1 MPGASGKSGLAAQT
15 GQGIMAHRSGFVSI
29 VGRPNAGKST
39 LINALVGEKI
49 AIVTE
54 KPQTTRMNVQ
64 GILNVKAQRGRPAGQ
79 IVFIDTPGVHKP
91 DSRLNRKMMQEIH
104 AALESRDLVLLLVD
118 ATEKFGPADEQV
130 LELVKRTGAPVFL
143 LLNKVDR
150 LHKEKLLPIIE
161 HYSRLHAFQEVIPI
175 SALKRDGLDALIDK
189 VIRALPAGPPLFP
202 EDQLTDQPERF
213 LAAEIIREKVLLKTG
228 QEVPYATAVI
238 VERYEELPKLTR
250 IAAAIYCERDGQ
262 KAILIGKGGEKLKA
276 MGTAARQ
283 ELERRLEK
291 KVFLELFVK
300 VKPGWRQSAAFVEEL
315 DWRRQLENLGSL
327 PREAEES

>member
-1 MPGASGKSGLAAQT
+1 
-15 GQGIMAHRSGFVSI
+15 MAHRAGFVSI

-39 LINALVGEKI
+39 LLNALVGEKI

-54 KPQTTRMNVQ
+54 KPQTTRMNIQ
-64 GILNVKAQRGRPAGQ
+64 GILNVKAQRGRPAAQ

-104 AALESRDLVLLLVD
+104 AALESRDLILLLVD
-118 ATEKFGPADEQV
+118 ATERFGAADEQV
-130 LELVKRTGAPVFL
+130 LELVKRAGGPVFL
-143 LLNKVDR
+143 LLNKVDK

-161 HYSRLHAFQEVIPI
+161 HYNKLHAFQEVIPI
-175 SALKRDGLDALIDK
+175 SAIKRDGLDRLLDK
-189 VIRALPAGPPLFP
+189 VANALPAAPPYFP

-213 LAAEIIREKVLLKTG
+213 LASEIIREKVLLKTG
-228 QEVPYATAVI
+228 KEVPYATAVI
-238 VERYEELPKLTR
+238 VERYEELPRLTR
-250 IAAAIYCERDGQ
+250 ISAAIYCERDGQ
-262 KAILIGKGGEKLKA
+262 KAILIGKGGEKLKQ

-283 ELERRLEK
+283 ELERRLDK

-315 DWRRQLENLGSL
+315 DWRRQLEGLTEGKL
-327 PREAEES
+327 IEE

>member
-1 MPGASGKSGLAAQT
+1 
-15 GQGIMAHRSGFVSI
+15 MAHRSGFVSI
-29 VGRPNAGKST
+29 IGRPNAGKST
-39 LINALVGEKI
+39 LLNGLVGEKI

-64 GILNVKAQRGRPAGQ
+64 GILNVKPQRGRPAGQ

-104 AALESRDLVLLLVD
+104 AALESRDLILLLVD
-118 ATEKFGPADEQV
+118 ATEKFGSADEQV
-130 LELVKRTGAPVFL
+130 LDLVKRTGAPVFL
-143 LLNKVDR
+143 LLNKVDK
-150 LHKEKLLPIIE
+150 LYKEKLLPIIE
-161 HYSRLHAFQEVIPI
+161 HYSKLHAFQQVIPI
-175 SALKRDGLDALIDK
+175 SAMKRDGLDVLIEK
-189 VIRALPAGPPLFP
+189 VLQALPAAPPYFP

-213 LAAEIIREKVLLKTG
+213 LAGEIIREKVLLKTG
-228 QEVPYATAVI
+228 KEVPYATAVI

-276 MGTAARQ
+276 VGTAARQ
-283 ELERRLEK
+283 ELERRLGK

-315 DWRRQLENLGSL
+315 DWRRQLENLS
-327 PREAEES
+327 SS

>member
-1 MPGASGKSGLAAQT
+1 
-15 GQGIMAHRSGFVSI
+15 MAHRAGFVSI
-29 VGRPNAGKST
+29 IGRPNAGKST
-39 LINALVGEKI
+39 LLNALVGEKI

-64 GILNVKAQRGRPAGQ
+64 GILNIKSQRGRPAGQ

-104 AALESRDLVLLLVD
+104 AALESRDLILLLVD
-118 ATEKFGPADEQV
+118 ATEKFGTADEQV
-130 LELVKRTGAPVFL
+130 LDLVKRTGAPVFL
-143 LLNKVDR
+143 LLNKVDK

-161 HYSRLHAFQEVIPI
+161 HYSKLHSFQQVIPI
-175 SALKRDGLDALIDK
+175 SAMKRDGLDALTDK
-189 VIRALPAGPPLFP
+189 VIRALPAAPPYFP

-213 LAAEIIREKVLLKTG
+213 LASEIIREKVLLKTG
-228 QEVPYATAVI
+228 KEVPYATAVI

-262 KAILIGKGGEKLKA
+262 KAILIGKGGEKLKQ

-283 ELERRLEK
+283 ELERRLDK

-315 DWRRQLENLGSL
+315 DWRRQLENLAERNQSSTTSSN
-327 PREAEES
+327 EAE

>member
-1 MPGASGKSGLAAQT
+1 MAQRKNFV
-15 GQGIMAHRSGFVSI
+15 AGFVSI
-29 VGRPNAGKST
+29 VGRPNSGKST
-39 LINALVGEKI
+39 LLNALVGEKI

-54 KPQTTRMNVQ
+54 KPQTTRMNIQ

-104 AALESRDLVLLLVD
+104 AALESRDLILLLVD
-118 ATEKFGPADEQV
+118 ATDKFGPADEQV
-130 LELVKRTGAPVFL
+130 LELVRRTGAPVFL

-161 HYSRLHAFQEVIPI
+161 HYSRLHGFQEVIPI
-175 SALKRDGLDALIDK
+175 SAMKGDGLDVLVDK
-189 VIRALPAGPPLFP
+189 IIEALPQTPPYFP

-213 LAAEIIREKVLLKTG
+213 LASEIIREKVLLKTG
-228 QEVPYATAVI
+228 KEVPYATAVI
-238 VERYEELPKLTR
+238 VERYEELPRLTR

-262 KAILIGKGGEKLKA
+262 KAILIGKGGEKLKQ

-283 ELERRLEK
+283 ELERRLGK

-315 DWRRQLENLGSL
+315 DWRRQLEGLTERTRS
-327 PREAEES
+327 EE

>member
-1 MPGASGKSGLAAQT
+1 
-15 GQGIMAHRSGFVSI
+15 MAHRAGFVSI

-39 LINALVGEKI
+39 LLNALVGEKI

-54 KPQTTRMNVQ
+54 KPQTTRMNIQ
-64 GILNVKAQRGRPAGQ
+64 GILNVKAQRGRPAAQ

-104 AALESRDLVLLLVD
+104 AALESRDLILLLVD
-118 ATEKFGPADEQV
+118 ATERFGPADEQV
-130 LELVKRTGAPVFL
+130 LELVKRSGGPVFL
-143 LLNKVDR
+143 LLNKVDK

-161 HYSRLHAFQEVIPI
+161 HYSKLHAFQEVIPI
-175 SALKRDGLDALIDK
+175 SAIKLDGLDALINK
-189 VIRALPAGPPLFP
+189 VASALPAAPPYFP

-213 LAAEIIREKVLLKTG
+213 LASEIIREKVLLKTG
-228 QEVPYATAVI
+228 KEVPYATAVI

-250 IAAAIYCERDGQ
+250 ISAAIYCERDGQ
-262 KAILIGKGGEKLKA
+262 KAILIGKGGEKLKQ

-283 ELERRLEK
+283 ELERRLNK

-315 DWRRQLENLGSL
+315 DWRRQLEGL
-327 PREAEES
+327 AERPPTEE

>member
-1 MPGASGKSGLAAQT
+1 
-15 GQGIMAHRSGFVSI
+15 MAHRAGFVSI

-39 LINALVGEKI
+39 LLNALVGEKI

-54 KPQTTRMNVQ
+54 KPQTTRMNIQ
-64 GILNVKAQRGRPAGQ
+64 GILNVKAQRGRPAAQ

-104 AALESRDLVLLLVD
+104 AALESRDLILLLVD
-118 ATEKFGPADEQV
+118 VTDKFGPADEQV
-130 LELVKRTGAPVFL
+130 LELVKRSGGPVFL

-161 HYSRLHAFQEVIPI
+161 HYSKLHAFQEVIPI
-175 SALKRDGLDALIDK
+175 SAMKRDGLDALLNK
-189 VIRALPAGPPLFP
+189 VASALPAAPPYFP

-213 LAAEIIREKVLLKTG
+213 LASEIIREKVLLKTG
-228 QEVPYATAVI
+228 KEVPYATAVI
-238 VERYEELPKLTR
+238 VERYEELPRLTR
-250 IAAAIYCERDGQ
+250 ISAAIYCERDGQ
-262 KAILIGKGGEKLKA
+262 KAILIGKGGEKLKQ

-315 DWRRQLENLGSL
+315 DWRRQLEGLVEQGK
-327 PREAEES
+327 PTDE

>member
-1 MPGASGKSGLAAQT
+1 
-15 GQGIMAHRSGFVSI
+15 MAHRAGFVSI

-39 LINALVGEKI
+39 LLNALVGEKI

-54 KPQTTRMNVQ
+54 KPQTTRMNIQ
-64 GILNVKAQRGRPAGQ
+64 GILNVKAQRGRPAAQ

-104 AALESRDLVLLLVD
+104 TALESRDLILLLVD
-118 ATEKFGPADEQV
+118 ATERFGPADEQV
-130 LELVKRTGAPVFL
+130 LELVKRSGGPVFL
-143 LLNKVDR
+143 LLNKVDK

-161 HYSRLHAFQEVIPI
+161 HYSKLHAFQEVIPI
-175 SALKRDGLDALIDK
+175 SAIKRDGLDALINK
-189 VIRALPAGPPLFP
+189 VASALPAAPSYFP

-213 LAAEIIREKVLLKTG
+213 LASEIIREKVLLKTG
-228 QEVPYATAVI
+228 KEVPYATAVI

-250 IAAAIYCERDGQ
+250 ISAAIYCERDGQ
-262 KAILIGKGGEKLKA
+262 KAILIGKGGEKLKQ

-283 ELERRLEK
+283 ELERRLDK

-315 DWRRQLENLGSL
+315 DWRRQLEGLAERS
-327 PREAEES
+327 PAEE